1 VFVVDPD
8 MSRQD
13 TQGNNADF
21 LPTLYYMT
29 RRGNAPG
36 NSAVRGYNRAAI
48 FRNDRNIYNRMTN
61 ALRRIN
67 ASASNSYKRNIKA
80 RYVMS
85 VRHIFQDLLP
95 VDTVKTFNKL
105 KNAYNAARAW
115 KNRNN
120 IRIVINP
127 GNNIYL
133 ARRST

>member
-1 VFVVDPD
+1 
-8 MSRQD
+8 
-13 TQGNNADF
+13 
-21 LPTLYYMT
+21 
-29 RRGNAPG
+29 
-36 NSAVRGYNRAAI
+36 
-48 FRNDRNIYNRMTN
+48 MTN